1 MKKILLSVTALI
13 VIAVSV
19 LGAGLSINPYFST
32 FKDASGNKYLVYSIT
47 PIVDL
52 DFMKL
57 GIGFNAY
64 QTEIG
69 GKFFYGYPGISP
81 EASNSVLNALN
92 LNFLELDF
100 GLVAGRYGLMSN
112 QTFGLG
118 TVMYRYNVP
127 LAKAFDARLGEKN
140 GLNIKAHAPFEIGS
154 WIPFKLVQSASLAY
168 ADAQIPLGL
177 IKVSALGATNYLG
190 SSNNKDMV
198 ASANAYFDLFG
209 LALGVEGGYIMTSN
223 SNTSVNTTGY
233 GVAAGAGLD
242 LNFFEMRLFPVA
254 YMSKNYVMGY
264 IDGNY
269 EKGSTNY
276 NALIA
281 ADKERLGGIYDVAFT
296 IPEVITANIRYSYD
310 LAVGEN
316 FDISKVQI
324 SNEKIYG
331 TLAAVSPF
339 EGYPFTAYGK
349 YSRSFKGNEHIVDM
363 IQNIFSANTE
373 FEYGI
378 SYSVVQ
384 GLNVSYVTFLDK
396 LDGNNP
402 VFGSRIDLGAELSF

>member
-1 MKKILLSVTALI
+1 
-13 VIAVSV
+13 
-19 LGAGLSINPYFST
+19 
-32 FKDASGNKYLVYSIT
+32 
-47 PIVDL
+47 
-52 DFMKL
+52 
-57 GIGFNAY
+57 
-64 QTEIG
+64 
-69 GKFFYGYPGISP
+69 
-81 EASNSVLNALN
+81 
-92 LNFLELDF
+92 
-100 GLVAGRYGLMSN
+100 
-112 QTFGLG
+112 
-118 TVMYRYNVP
+118 
-127 LAKAFDARLGEKN
+127 
-140 GLNIKAHAPFEIGS
+140 
-154 WIPFKLVQSASLAY
+154 
-168 ADAQIPLGL
+168 
-177 IKVSALGATNYLG
+177 
-190 SSNNKDMV
+190 
-198 ASANAYFDLFG
+198 
-209 LALGVEGGYIMTSN
+209 
-223 SNTSVNTTGY
+223 
-233 GVAAGAGLD
+233 
-242 LNFFEMRLFPVA
+242 
-254 YMSKNYVMGY
+254 MSKNYVMGY

-296 IPEVITANIRYSYD
+296 IPEVITANVRYSYD